1 MRRFWRRGPRG
12 AGGGGGAITQRPG
25 LAIEGR
31 RRLLAHAMDEP
42 HPTPMRTPAALLRRT
57 GRLCRGQCPG
67 RSRYS
72 WVPGTVAIRQC
83 VGLTPRKE
91 CPVRPGSRS
100 GRVVRRLLLFSAAL
114 RWGSGGFWESASAR
128 NPFTLGQLRAD
139 PVQSPDPP
147 PRRGLD
153 THRGSEKRRARPASH
168 QSGRLPGLRPRTP
181 ESDSWSTDNGLSSLR
196 LAPSAP
202 VRRRLAGRAAAQCL
216 TKRLTSNTS
225 FVCNRW

>member
-72 WVPGTVAIRQC
+72 WVPGPWPFDRASGSLLERGVQLGRAHGRGGSSGDCSCSRQRC
-83 VGLTPRKE
+83 GGGRVDFGRVPRHGTRLPWDSCALSPFDPPTHLRGAALIHTAVQKKGGHGRRPIKAAGCRGCGRGHPNRTRGPLTTGCHRCGWPRRLPFGVGSPAVPRLSA
-91 CPVRPGSRS
+91 SRS
-100 GRVVRRLLLFSAAL
+100 G
-114 RWGSGGFWESASAR
+114 
-128 NPFTLGQLRAD
+128 
-139 PVQSPDPP
+139 
-147 PRRGLD
+147 
-153 THRGSEKRRARPASH
+153 
-168 QSGRLPGLRPRTP
+168 
-181 ESDSWSTDNGLSSLR
+181 
-196 LAPSAP
+196 
-202 VRRRLAGRAAAQCL
+202 
-216 TKRLTSNTS
+216 
-225 FVCNRW
+225 